1 MDKKIE
7 IAGKRITLSELI
19 VYVGTILLVIVS
31 FKSFVGIGEYNV
43 DFTDDFS
50 FISNGGIIAIV
61 LAVVASLCVLL
72 KFEIIAIPVSVVL
85 DVYTIYKLFFGIIE
99 RDEFAHI
106 RMGGWLTLI
115 ICIVITIGCYLCY
128 KNSMYKKNLK

>member
-7 IAGKRITLSELI
+7 IAGKRMNLSEFM
-19 VYVGTILLVIVS
+19 VYAGTVLLAIMS
-31 FKSFVGIGEYNV
+31 FTSFVGIGDHGDYFV
-43 DFTDDFS
+43 DNYS
-50 FISNGGIIAIV
+50 FIGNGGIIAIV

-99 RDEFAHI
+99 RDEFAKI
-106 RMGGWLTLI
+106 RMGGWITLI

-128 KNSMYKKNLK
+128 KNSMYKKNIK